1 MALLR
6 RLAASLL
13 PRAPRFAAAPTSA
26 ARAARIRGFAGE
38 RPGQHQTPVVDE
50 LWDIRRRAKD
60 EAAAELDRL
69 AQIDAAAKDPVP
81 AHVIDKAPCVSRTSI
96 TYPFGSDPDLRA
108 KYENAWGAFRVGR
121 IMEDVRCDE
130 GVAGVSCR
138 LWRAGGGVYGM
149 ACTMWDG
156 VVVPYSG

>member
-1 MALLR
+1 MKKARTSELKRVSPFQLPRLTRMATSSLLPLR
-6 RLAASLL
+6 RLASSLL
-13 PRAPRFAAAPTSA
+13 PRAPRFASAPTSA
-26 ARAARIRGFAGE
+26 ARATRIRGLALGSE

-69 AQIDAAAKDPVP
+69 AQNDAAAKDPIP

-121 IMEDVRCDE
+121 IMEDVR
-130 GVAGVSCR
+130 
-138 LWRAGGGVYGM
+138 
-149 ACTMWDG
+149 
-156 VVVPYSG
+156 